1 MTQKNVHL
9 AKLLVLHETL
19 LVFDAFHFKIAIS
32 KIFPHVSA
40 TLWHDWGHWLFLNEI
55 LKNSTFGE
63 AFVASCRRWSLI
75 FNNILL
81 LVTANN
87 AL

>member
-1 MTQKNVHL
+1 MCSQQLKLLITQTGMTQKNVHL

-40 TLWHDWGHWLFLNEI
+40 TL
-55 LKNSTFGE
+55 
-63 AFVASCRRWSLI
+63 
-75 FNNILL
+75 
-81 LVTANN
+81 
-87 AL
+87 

>member
-1 MTQKNVHL
+1 MNLFLYVQMCSQQLKLLITQTGMTQKNVHL

-40 TLWHDWGHWLFLNEI
+40 TL
-55 LKNSTFGE
+55 
-63 AFVASCRRWSLI
+63 
-75 FNNILL
+75 
-81 LVTANN
+81 
-87 AL
+87 